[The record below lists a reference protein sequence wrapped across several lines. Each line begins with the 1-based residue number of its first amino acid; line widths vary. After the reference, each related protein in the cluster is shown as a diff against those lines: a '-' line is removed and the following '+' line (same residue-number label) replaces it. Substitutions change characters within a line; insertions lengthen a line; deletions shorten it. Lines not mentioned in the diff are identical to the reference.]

1 MSECPDAI
9 DKKWDPRWDSRPELL
24 RMVGP
29 DVDPDVVDRIL
40 DSLALLIG
48 TRAKVRFPG
57 FGVWTR
63 RPYHRRTPDGR
74 LHSVMRIYFS
84 LAAAAKRRLYGGRHL
99 QREDAGP
106 EGKTE
111 QGGQQHENG

>member
-1 MSECPDAI
+1 MNECPDMI

-40 DSLALLIG
+40 DSLTTLIG
-48 TRAKVRFPG
+48 TRAKVCFPG

-63 RPYHRRTPDGR
+63 RPYHRRTPDGK
-74 LHSVMRIYFS
+74 LHSVMRIYFNM
-84 LAAAAKRRLYGGRHL
+84 AAAAKRKLYGGRHL
-99 QREDAGP
+99 QKEENTRENPHANDNAKRP
-106 EGKTE
+106 A
-111 QGGQQHENG
+111 